1 MVSFAADV
9 PTMLAMVIVA
19 SLTMSA
25 AVAVVGWGRPR
36 DGLACWALVLLL
48 NAAAHAMLAL
58 RGRIPDVLSIVVA
71 NTLLSCVFAGLLLA
85 VFQFQGR
92 RARWALVAAPVLVVL
107 GLVLAYLDDFHA
119 RVSAVG
125 FVCGLQALWALWAV
139 VERRRATV
147 GRGAWLLMAGLALEA
162 GVLLVRASL
171 AASLPVP
178 QVGLLQGG
186 TLQTLTFMAT
196 FGVVLLSSLGFV
208 TMARDRADEAN
219 RVMAAVDAL
228 TGAAN
233 RRALISALDR
243 DVARAVRT
251 REPISV
257 LMVDIDHFKRVN
269 DQYGHQA
276 GDQVLCRVVQV
287 LQERVRSQ
295 DLVGRYGGEE
305 FLVVLPGTDVAGALL
320 LASDLRKAVES
331 PAGAIGVTVSI
342 GVFGGQ
348 LEPGDSWD
356 LLVAAA
362 DRALYL
368 AKENGRNRVEV
379 AAALRRSPT
388 QVPGDGDAD
397 APMPAGR

>member
-1 MVSFAADV
+1 MASFAADV
-9 PTMLAMVIVA
+9 PTMMAMVILA
-19 SLTMSA
+19 SLVMSA
-25 AVAVVGWGRPR
+25 AVAVVGWGRPH
-36 DGLACWALVLLL
+36 DGLTRWALVLLL

-58 RGRIPDVLSIVVA
+58 RGRIPDALSIVVA

-85 VFQFQGR
+85 IFQFQGR
-92 RARWALVAAPVLVVL
+92 RARWALVMAPVLVVL
-107 GLVLAYLDDFHA
+107 GLVLAFLDDFHA

-125 FVCGLQALWALWAV
+125 FVCGVQALWALWAIY
-139 VERRRATV
+139 ERRHATV
-147 GRGAWLLMAGLALEA
+147 GRGAWLLMAALALDA
-162 GVLLVRASL
+162 LVLLVRASL

-196 FGVVLLSSLGFV
+196 FGVVLLSSLGFI

-233 RRALISALDR
+233 RRALIAALDR
-243 DVARAVRT
+243 DVARAART
-251 REPISV
+251 SEPISV

-269 DQYGHQA
+269 DQFGHQA
-276 GDQVLCRVVQV
+276 GDQVLCRVVKV

-320 LASDLRKAVES
+320 LAGELREAVES
-331 PAGAIGVTVSI
+331 PASAIGVTVSI
-342 GVFGGQ
+342 GVSGGR
-348 LEPGDSWD
+348 LEPGDGWD
-356 LLVAAA
+356 MLVAAA
-362 DRALYL
+362 DRALYR

-379 AAALRRSPT
+379 ATALRRSHSQAPE
-388 QVPGDGDAD
+388 DGGTGASV
-397 APMPAGR
+397 PAGG

>member
-36 DGLACWALVLLL
+36 DGLAYWALVLLL
-48 NAAAHAMLAL
+48 NAVAHAMLAL
-58 RGRIPDVLSIVVA
+58 RGRIPDVLSIVLA

-107 GLVLAYLDDFHA
+107 ALVLAFLDDFHA

-162 GVLLVRASL
+162 MVLLVRASL

-186 TLQTLTFMAT
+186 PLQTLTFMAT
-196 FGVVLLSSLGFV
+196 FGVVLFSSLGFV

-269 DQYGHQA
+269 DQFGHQA
-276 GDQVLCRVVQV
+276 GDQVLCSVVQV
-287 LQERVRSQ
+287 LQARVRSQ

-331 PAGAIGVTVSI
+331 PADAIGVTVSI

-379 AAALRRSPT
+379 ATALRRSPT
-388 QVPGDGDAD
+388 QAPGDGGAD